1 MHFGPLSLGNFDP
14 RYYSNSQMLF
24 SCRLALLLAS
34 CYVFDCRHPHFRSFD
49 SAVIID
55 EEAIHIKLYP
65 NNINRDSGIEISEV
79 WMATV
84 KKYNSQSVTKWTY
97 EGITS
102 GNRNNNED

>member
-1 MHFGPLSLGNFDP
+1 
-14 RYYSNSQMLF
+14 MLF
-24 SCRLALLLAS
+24 D
-34 CYVFDCRHPHFRSFD
+34 YGHPYLRNLN

-65 NNINRDSGIEISEV
+65 NNINRDSRIEISEV

>member
-1 MHFGPLSLGNFDP
+1 
-14 RYYSNSQMLF
+14 MLF
-24 SCRLALLLAS
+24 
-34 CYVFDCRHPHFRSFD
+34 DCGHPFLRNFD

-65 NNINRDSGIEISEV
+65 NNINRDSLTKISEA

-84 KKYNSQSVTKWTY
+84 KKHNCKSVTKWTY

-102 GNRNNNED
+102 ASRKNNEDPNAPRTERHNIPMTKHQSTTYNDM